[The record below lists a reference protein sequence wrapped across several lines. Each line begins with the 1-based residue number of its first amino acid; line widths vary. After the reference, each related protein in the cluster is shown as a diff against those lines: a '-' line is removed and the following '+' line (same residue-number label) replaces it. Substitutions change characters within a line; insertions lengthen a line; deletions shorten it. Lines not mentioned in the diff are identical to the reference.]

1 MDLPTPPVN
10 VQVVQLQ
17 FGDPYGKDTCARVGI
32 NLDGQSLGPA
42 PSSSCREGR
51 GKIEILE
58 PYGWPP
64 LAPPLVHVHDHRGTR
79 LAASLAWR

>member
-64 LAPPLVHVHDHRGTR
+64 LAP
-79 LAASLAWR
+79 AAP